1 MKKLSILGLLLLFFI
16 TSCKTPVYSLGMSE
30 DEFTA
35 HYKRSTDLVEKSAQR
50 TVYRRTSS
58 SFIPKPTYY
67 YYFVDGKLVRIDEGE
82 RKPYVIV
89 EHTNN

>member
-1 MKKLSILGLLLLFFI
+1 MKKLSILSLLLLFFI

-30 DEFTA
+30 EEFTA
-35 HYKRSTDLVEKSAQR
+35 HYKGSTDLVEKSVQR
-50 TVYRRTSS
+50 TVYRRVST

-67 YYFVDGKLVRIDEGE
+67 YYFIDGKLVRIDEGE

-89 EHTNN
+89 DRTSN